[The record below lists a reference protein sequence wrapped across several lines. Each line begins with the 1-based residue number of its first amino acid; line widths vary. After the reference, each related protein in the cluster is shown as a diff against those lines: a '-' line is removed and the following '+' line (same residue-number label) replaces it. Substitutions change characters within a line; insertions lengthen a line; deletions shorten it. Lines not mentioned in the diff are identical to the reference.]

1 MMPEVVTRSTVPSQM
16 RRYAVSRPGRYR
28 DAVHEGIEDFDMP
41 AQADVRRAA
50 DALRMLADPTRLS
63 ILWALMQ
70 GETSVACLAELA
82 GTTPTAVSQHL
93 SKLRLAGLV
102 TNRREGTFIFYGIA
116 DQHIG
121 ELVRQ
126 ALSHADHSAGRSG
139 PHPTSVEPL
148 PAT

>member
-1 MMPEVVTRSTVPSQM
+1 MDR
-16 RRYAVSRPGRYR
+16 GRYG

-41 AQADVRRAA
+41 APADVRRAA

-70 GETSVACLAELA
+70 GETSVACLAELS

-102 TNRREGTFIFYGIA
+102 TNRREGNFIFYGLA

-139 PHPTSVEPL
+139 PHPTPVEPL
-148 PAT
+148 PA

>member
-1 MMPEVVTRSTVPSQM
+1 MGLR
-16 RRYAVSRPGRYR
+16 GYR
-28 DAVHEGIEDFDMP
+28 DPVHEGIEGFDMP
-41 AQADVRRAA
+41 APGDVRRAA
-50 DALRMLADPTRLS
+50 DALRMLADPTRLN

-70 GETSVACLAELA
+70 GETSVACLADLS

-102 TNRREGTFIFYGIA
+102 TNRREGTFIFYALA
-116 DQHIG
+116 DPHIG

-126 ALSHADHSAGRSG
+126 ALSHADHSAGRDG
-139 PHPTSVEPL
+139 PHPAAVERR

>member
-1 MMPEVVTRSTVPSQM
+1 M
-16 RRYAVSRPGRYR
+16 RRYAASGAAGYR
-28 DAVHEGIEDFDMP
+28 EGVHEGIDDFDMP
-41 AQADVRRAA
+41 APADVRRAA
-50 DALRMLADPTRLS
+50 DALRMLADPTRLN

-70 GETSVACLAELA
+70 GETSVACLAELS

-102 TNRREGTFIFYGIA
+102 TNRRERNFIFYGLA
-116 DQHIG
+116 DPHIG

-126 ALSHADHSAGRSG
+126 ALSHADHSAGRNG
-139 PHPTSVEPL
+139 PHSAPIGRL

>member
-1 MMPEVVTRSTVPSQM
+1 M
-16 RRYAVSRPGRYR
+16 
-28 DAVHEGIEDFDMP
+28 HEGIDDFHMP
-41 AQADVRRAA
+41 EPGDVRRAA
-50 DALRMLADPTRLS
+50 DALRMLADPTRLA

-70 GETSVACLAELA
+70 GETSVACLAELS

-102 TNRREGTFIFYGIA
+102 TNRRAGNFIFYGLA

-126 ALSHADHSAGRSG
+126 ALSHADHSAGREG
-139 PHPTSVEPL
+139 PHAATVERL
-148 PAT
+148 PAP

>member
-1 MMPEVVTRSTVPSQM
+1 M
-16 RRYAVSRPGRYR
+16 
-28 DAVHEGIEDFDMP
+28 HEGIDDFDMP
-41 AQADVRRAA
+41 APADVRRAA
-50 DALRMLADPTRLS
+50 DALRMLADPTRLN

-70 GETSVACLAELA
+70 GETSVACLADLS

-102 TNRREGTFIFYGIA
+102 TNRRKGTFVFYGLA
-116 DQHIG
+116 DHHIG

-126 ALSHADHSAGRSG
+126 ALSHADHSVGRDG
-139 PHPTSVEPL
+139 PHPAPVDRL

>member
-1 MMPEVVTRSTVPSQM
+1 VI
-16 RRYAVSRPGRYR
+16 G
-28 DAVHEGIEDFDMP
+28 VHEGIEGFDMP
-41 AQADVRRAA
+41 APDDVRRAA
-50 DALRMLADPTRLS
+50 DALRMLADPTRLN

-70 GETSVACLAELA
+70 GETSVACLADLS

-102 TNRREGTFIFYGIA
+102 TNRREGTFIFYALA

-126 ALSHADHSAGRSG
+126 SLSHADHQAGRDG
-139 PHPTSVEPL
+139 PHAAPVERVRS
-148 PAT
+148 

>member
-1 MMPEVVTRSTVPSQM
+1 VDQGGYGE
-16 RRYAVSRPGRYR
+16 G
-28 DAVHEGIEDFDMP
+28 VHEGIDDFDMP
-41 AQADVRRAA
+41 APADVRRAA

-70 GETSVACLAELA
+70 GETSVACLAELS

-102 TNRREGTFIFYGIA
+102 TNRREGTYIFYGLA

-126 ALSHADHSAGRSG
+126 ALSHADHSAGRNG
-139 PHPTSVEPL
+139 PHPVPGEQVPTAVKSSRHGTKH
-148 PAT
+148 PA

>member
-1 MMPEVVTRSTVPSQM
+1 
-16 RRYAVSRPGRYR
+16 
-28 DAVHEGIEDFDMP
+28 VHEGIDDFDMP
-41 AQADVRRAA
+41 PPADVRRAA

-70 GETSVACLAELA
+70 GETSVACLADLS

-102 TNRREGTFIFYGIA
+102 ANRREGTFIYYALA
-116 DQHIG
+116 DDHIG

-126 ALSHADHSAGRSG
+126 ALSHADHHTGRAGGTLPDSRSVRDG
-139 PHPTSVEPL
+139 VG
-148 PAT
+148 